1 VNGRNLAKIAVAM
14 AALAAA
20 AVAATGPGPG
30 DVAAPI
36 QAALKHLRDGQHL
49 QAEQLA
55 MELASDAD
63 RPAGRAW
70 AIVATARQRR
80 GELDGAIRAYRLL
93 LASCESN
100 HVRRH
105 AGKQIESCRRA
116 QGSPRRPVPARKR
129 LDKKELAALGKVY
142 RETYVETSDH
152 FVVRARNPHV
162 AKLVA
167 TEAEVNLER
176 ICRDILAGQEYP
188 HSVEVYVWANSTDY
202 AANAEDA
209 PEWSGG
215 RYSLE
220 KRDGMLVRR
229 IDLTQCDKS
238 GRFAVVILDRV
249 LPHEMCHL
257 VVREFFGDATVPL
270 YLNEGLAMLAEI
282 TIDNDR
288 ILLAGASVN
297 GETKIALPNLLARDR
312 SDMGDPALYYAESYS
327 FSSFLHRRLS
337 AEQFREFLHHL
348 KTGCATV
355 DALERAVCAPQDEAF
370 AAQLAAAWE
379 EDAAAQA
386 QIVRALRGQDE
397 APFGAERH

>member
-1 VNGRNLAKIAVAM
+1 MNGRNLIKIVIL
-14 AALAAA
+14 AALAGAGLAA
-20 AVAATGPGPG
+20 MGSALT
-30 DVAAPI
+30 DVAAPM
-36 QAALKHLRDGQHL
+36 QTALKALHEGRCD

-55 MELASDAD
+55 MDLATDAD
-63 RPAGRAW
+63 RPQGRAW
-70 AIVATARQRR
+70 AIVADARQQR
-80 GELDGAIRAYRLL
+80 GQLDGAIRAYRLL

-105 AGKQIESCRRA
+105 AAMQIAFCRTA
-116 QGSPRRPVPARKR
+116 QRPPRRLIPAAKR
-129 LDKKELAALGKVY
+129 LDEKELAELSKVH
-142 RETYVETSDH
+142 RQTYVETSDH

-167 TEAEVNLER
+167 TEAEVNLDR

-188 HSVEVYVWANSTDY
+188 HSVEVYVWADSTDY

-220 KRDGMLVRR
+220 KRDGLLVRR

-238 GRFAVVILDRV
+238 GRFAVIMLDRV

-297 GETKIALPNLLARDR
+297 DKAKIALRDLLARDR
-312 SDMGDPALYYAESYS
+312 CDMGDPALYYATSYS

-337 AEQFREFLHHL
+337 AEQFKSFLHHL

-355 DALERAVCAPQDEAF
+355 DALERAVCASPDETF

-379 EDAAAQA
+379 DDAAAQA

-397 APFGAERH
+397 ASSGTGRN